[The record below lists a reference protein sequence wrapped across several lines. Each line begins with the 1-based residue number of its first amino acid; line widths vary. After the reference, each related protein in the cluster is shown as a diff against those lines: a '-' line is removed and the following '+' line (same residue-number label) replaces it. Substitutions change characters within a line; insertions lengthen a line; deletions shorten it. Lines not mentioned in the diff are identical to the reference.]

1 MIRFY
6 RLLAC
11 FVFCLAAFRPVD
23 MTGQVPD
30 STDQKSNV
38 SASGRVMLANAG
50 FAPVPAFSFNSPL
63 MMGFLSL
70 KKKRFSFEPDL
81 ALGLNGKPWLVNNW
95 FRLAFIDRKKLKATV
110 GLNPSLYFG
119 EVVMLSGESII
130 RAHRNLTFEFA
141 GEQTLTS
148 PWALRWTYLLVHA
161 FDTGA
166 LSGQFFDVSNIITAL
181 RLPKILIAKVKPEV
195 FYFNFD
201 GNIDGFYGSGSV
213 TADLQCIPLS
223 VYFQGVQPFWAGFP
237 GTHYKWNAGLVYGF

>member
-1 MIRFY
+1 MNRFY
-6 RLLAC
+6 RPLAC
-11 FVFCLAAFRPVD
+11 FVFCLSVFHSADVN
-23 MTGQVPD
+23 GQAMD
-30 STDQKSNV
+30 STNQKINV
-38 SASGRVMLANAG
+38 SASGRVMLANMG

-63 MMGFLSL
+63 VMGFLSL

-95 FRLAFIDRKKLKATV
+95 FRLTCVDQKKLKATV

-119 EVVMLSGESII
+119 EVLMPSGESII

-141 GEQTLTS
+141 GEGTLTARWS
-148 PWALRWTYLLVHA
+148 LRWTYMLVHA

-166 LSGQFFDVSNIITAL
+166 LSGQFFDVSSPITAL
-181 RLPKILIAKVKPEV
+181 RIPKMMIVKVKPEV

-213 TADLQCIPLS
+213 TVELLCIPLS
-223 VYFQGVQPFWAGFP
+223 VYFQGVQSFWAGFP

>member
-1 MIRFY
+1 
-6 RLLAC
+6 
-11 FVFCLAAFRPVD
+11 
-23 MTGQVPD
+23 
-30 STDQKSNV
+30 
-38 SASGRVMLANAG
+38 MLANAG

-63 MMGFLSL
+63 VMGFLSL

-141 GEQTLTS
+141 GEQTLTARWS
-148 PWALRWTYLLVHA
+148 LRWTYMLVHA

-166 LSGQFFDVSNIITAL
+166 VSGQFFDVGSVISVL
-181 RLPKILIAKVKPEV
+181 RIPKTMVVKVKPEV

-201 GNIDGFYGSGSV
+201 GNIDGFYGSGS
-213 TADLQCIPLS
+213 IPPSCSAFRCRSTSRACNLFGPVS
-223 VYFQGVQPFWAGFP
+223 REPTTNGMR
-237 GTHYKWNAGLVYGF
+237 GLFMDFELLYNLHNPNLLLWKNSC

>member
-1 MIRFY
+1 MNRFY

-11 FVFCLAAFRPVD
+11 FVFCVSVFRPFDVN
-23 MTGQVPD
+23 GQMPD
-30 STDQKSNV
+30 STGQKSNV
-38 SASGRVMLANAG
+38 SGRVMLANAG

-63 MMGFLSL
+63 VMGFLSL

-81 ALGLNGKPWLVNNW
+81 AVGLNGKPWLVNNW

-119 EVVMLSGESII
+119 EVFMLSGESII

-141 GEQTLTS
+141 GEQTLTPLWS
-148 PWALRWTYLLVHA
+148 LRWTYLLVHA

-166 LSGQFFDVSNIITAL
+166 LSGQFFDISSVITAL
-181 RLPKILIAKVKPEV
+181 RLPKIMIVKVKPEV